1 MKLSYIKKRKFF
13 ENRFQELLNY
23 DSLLI
28 KQFNNNPKIT
38 QTISL
43 PKYLRKIGFFNLD
56 FFVNENKNEIE
67 INFSYNTDK
76 FNVDFLKKIK
86 NKMWFYNINPFKNNK
101 IIFKNISLE
110 NNSFKETIYNKVK
123 INEIL
128 FKEDLNNSFKKVVIK
143 LKYKNIVNNF
153 SQLNSYFNISKYNSF
168 KEVEKYNNLLKEFEH
183 DETLYKTNES

>member
-1 MKLSYIKKRKFF
+1 MKLSCIKKRKFF

-28 KQFNNNPKIT
+28 KKFNNNPKIT

-43 PKYLRKIGFFNLD
+43 PKYLRKISFFNLD

-168 KEVEKYNNLLKEFEH
+168 KEVEKYNNLLKEF
-183 DETLYKTNES
+183 DSINSFTIPS